1 MSDLLKD
8 ARFNETSTAITFE
21 LFDYQFRYPKV
32 GAGLIRKRRKAGMIF
47 KSDDDE
53 KIDAF
58 MQGFI
63 VKIGDEDFI
72 ISNDFTLDD
81 LYAKLPEVKDGEAV
95 QFSMIEQLPTVAAA
109 AVMGKE
115 VFTLAMEKAKK

>member
-8 ARFNETSTAITFE
+8 AKFNETSTAITFE

-32 GAGLIRKRRKAGMIF
+32 GAGLIRKRRKAGAVIG
-47 KSDDDE
+47 SDDDE

-63 VKIGDEDFI
+63 VKIDDEDFI
-72 ISNDFTLDD
+72 ISDDFTLDD
-81 LYAKLPEVKDGEAV
+81 FYGKLPEVKDGEVV
-95 QFSMIEQLPTVAAA
+95 QLGMIQQLPTVAAA
-109 AVMGKE
+109 AVMGNDA
-115 VFTLAMEKAKK
+115 FMLLMEKASA